1 MALKAVFLLLLWDLT
16 LSPHGVTSLCN
27 VTCSTDYIAS
37 LNCSCSGPVPTYPL
51 VIKVVCCGEDL
62 EANGNCTI
70 KPPQSWC
77 VMYPDMFDDIASV
90 GTVCNA
96 TASQQGDREIMSP
109 SESSSWALSDVV
121 KPAPP
126 FDVQLTN
133 TEGFYNIT
141 WHHDN
146 KEDCLKY
153 MVRVR
158 ESADLSKDPV
168 YSLEVDDKRILIDRG
183 TLQPLVNYAV
193 AVKAK
198 MCPGNLYEGPWS
210 EWSSTAEWRT
220 TGTAKIEGFN
230 GCLFYI
236 PLSIFFVLGL
246 LVLACLQK
254 PYLQRKLQLIT
265 YVPNPDEFFKP
276 LYHNY
281 GGNFKEWVQPV
292 FSEYDYLKISSQVH
306 MNGEK
311 QHDILQWNRE
321 KRSYREEDEMK
332 QGDHFPHMLQPHS
345 HSLLFFQEGGSSQGT
360 NHSTGHISIHT
371 VTLSGEEEFEEEVVS
386 QSSVNTLRSYQDGE
400 SFGSFGED
408 NGEQAG
414 YDLEE
419 PQVSRLDRQSGEL
432 PHHENQ
438 ISNDLS
444 LENINFQ
451 PHVPLNEPERVS
463 LDSFASNEQSEDG
476 YPHVDLD
483 TIDSG
488 FGECSSPGAS
498 DSNIA
503 EQIDS
508 DSFREH
514 KNSNSNYVKQWM
526 VCSTIQEDSSNSEN
540 ELHGSQ

>member
-1 MALKAVFLLLLWDLT
+1 M
-16 LSPHGVTSLCN
+16 
-27 VTCSTDYIAS
+27 
-37 LNCSCSGPVPTYPL
+37 
-51 VIKVVCCGEDL
+51 
-62 EANGNCTI
+62 
-70 KPPQSWC
+70 
-77 VMYPDMFDDIASV
+77 
-90 GTVCNA
+90 
-96 TASQQGDREIMSP
+96 
-109 SESSSWALSDVV
+109 
-121 KPAPP
+121 
-126 FDVQLTN
+126 
-133 TEGFYNIT
+133 
-141 WHHDN
+141 
-146 KEDCLKY
+146 
-153 MVRVR
+153 
-158 ESADLSKDPV
+158 
-168 YSLEVDDKRILIDRG
+168 
-183 TLQPLVNYAV
+183 
-193 AVKAK
+193 
-198 MCPGNLYEGPWS
+198 
-210 EWSSTAEWRT
+210 
-220 TGTAKIEGFN
+220 
-230 GCLFYI
+230 
-236 PLSIFFVLGL
+236 
-246 LVLACLQK
+246 
-254 PYLQRKLQLIT
+254 
-265 YVPNPDEFFKP
+265 
-276 LYHNY
+276 
-281 GGNFKEWVQPV
+281 
-292 FSEYDYLKISSQVH
+292 
-306 MNGEK
+306 
-311 QHDILQWNRE
+311 
-321 KRSYREEDEMK
+321 
-332 QGDHFPHMLQPHS
+332 
-345 HSLLFFQEGGSSQGT
+345 
-360 NHSTGHISIHT
+360 
-371 VTLSGEEEFEEEVVS
+371 S